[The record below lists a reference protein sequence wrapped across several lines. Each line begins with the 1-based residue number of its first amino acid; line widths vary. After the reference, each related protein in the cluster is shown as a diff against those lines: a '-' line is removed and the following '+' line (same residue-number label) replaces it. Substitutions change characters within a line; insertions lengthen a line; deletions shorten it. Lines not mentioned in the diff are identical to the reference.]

1 MFQNISHKIIIC
13 SYLFFFGNIIR
24 ICYKEIEHVTQLE
37 NSLSISSVMIL
48 NIIQNCFQ
56 IFLVSLMIYGL
67 VVLKKYT
74 IMTIFQNMKNKNVDV

>member
-56 IFLVSLMIYGL
+56 IFLVSLMIYGIGYL
-67 VVLKKYT
+67 FGCFEKIHYHDNISKYE
-74 IMTIFQNMKNKNVDV
+74 K